1 MTQRAGAG
9 GTGQPSNRLIWIIG
23 KGFALVKGFGNIC
36 RAIAFILG
44 ELYAHAESV
53 VKYRIMPVKE
63 IAETEFMERDGA
75 PPWDGCYPVATA
87 ARLTGAPP
95 AAFYALQSRGI
106 IHRDATAYSLFA
118 FSDRPSRIGYG
129 LTDLMIVKLLRGRRN
144 KRLNPETLAQAL
156 RQLFRE
162 HGGVNNPAWQQA
174 PLYVQGR
181 RVYAQKPA
189 AEVAAAGGAAGRL
202 WTLPARELFDP
213 EALHLVPTPFRD
225 YVEINPEV
233 SGGEPVLRHRFC
245 IMTSLLAAIHERGKS
260 CAEIAKSYAP
270 IPQKT
275 IEKAIEYEHWLDRA
289 A

>member
-1 MTQRAGAG
+1 MSRDLGRSAG
-9 GTGQPSNRLIWIIG
+9 QLH
-23 KGFALVKGFGNIC
+23 L
-36 RAIAFILG
+36 ILG
-44 ELYAHAESV
+44 ELYAYSESV

-63 IAETEFMERDGA
+63 IAKTEFMERDGSS
-75 PPWDGCYPVATA
+75 PWDGCYPVATA

-106 IHRDATAYSLFA
+106 IRRDATAYSVFE

-162 HGGVNNPAWQQA
+162 HGGANNPAWQQA

-181 RVYAQKPA
+181 QVYAQKPA
-189 AEVAAAGGAAGRL
+189 AAAAAAGAAGRL
-202 WTLPARELFDP
+202 RTLPARELFDP

-225 YVEINPEV
+225 YVEINPAV
-233 SGGEPVLRHRFC
+233 SGGDPVLRHRLC
-245 IMTSLLAAIHERGKS
+245 IMTSLLAAIHSGGKS

-270 IPQKT
+270 IPQKA
-275 IEKAIEYEHWLDRA
+275 IEKAIEYEHWLDRVA
-289 A
+289 